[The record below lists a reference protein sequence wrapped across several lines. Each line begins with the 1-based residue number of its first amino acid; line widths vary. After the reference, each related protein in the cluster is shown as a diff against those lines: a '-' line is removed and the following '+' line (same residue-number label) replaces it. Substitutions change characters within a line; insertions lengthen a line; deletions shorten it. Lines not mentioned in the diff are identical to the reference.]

1 MLAHFKNKCMELDTA
16 CHVVYYCEFVHGLYR
31 IAINYINKVI
41 SAQYKQDPYK
51 QVAKRSL
58 HLLMHKLKY
67 MWRLTSPHVT
77 SSIQSASR
85 RQAQSAHQL
94 HSNKLGAATG

>member
-1 MLAHFKNKCMELDTA
+1 MELDTA